1 MDTVLREQTIQQIK
15 DAGVESIHLWF
26 TDVLGFLKTL
36 VLTVDEL
43 EKAMTEGMGFDGSS
57 IQGFARM
64 EESDMIAIP
73 DPTTLQLMQWRES
86 TDMIAIMYCNI
97 MTPEGQPFSGDPREV
112 LKRQLRKAAEM
123 GYTFYV
129 GPELEYYYLKNDKK
143 PKVVDNASY
152 FDQSVRDLSF
162 DLRGETVSEL
172 RKAGVRVEYSHHEV
186 GPSQHEIDLRFQE
199 ALKMADQVI
208 MYRMIVK
215 EVAHRNGVYA
225 TFMPKPIADKAG
237 SGMHVHQSLFAGDTN
252 VFHDEDARYNLS
264 DTCMSY
270 IAGLLE
276 HADAYTL
283 VMNQWVNSYK
293 RLVSGFEAPVYIC
306 WAHRN
311 RSSLVRI
318 PLHKP
323 GKEAATRIELR
334 SPDPACNPYLAF
346 AVMLA
351 AGLDGIRRKLT
362 PPPDVTSDVHLM
374 TSQQLQESNIEL
386 LPGDLNEAIYWFE
399 RSELMREC
407 LGDQVFKY
415 LLLNKQ
421 AEWDAYR
428 TRVSSWEV
436 DRYLPVL

>member
-1 MDTVLREQTIQQIK
+1 MDAKLREETTQRIK
-15 DAGVESIHLWF
+15 NADVESIHLWF

-43 EKAMTEGMGFDGSS
+43 DKAMTEGMSFDGSS

-73 DPTTLQLMQWRES
+73 DPSTLQLLRWRENGDLS
-86 TDMIAIMYCNI
+86 AIMYCNI
-97 MTPEGQPFSGDPREV
+97 VTPEGEPFEGDPREV

-129 GPELEYYYLKNDKK
+129 GPELEYYYLKDDKK
-143 PKVVDNASY
+143 PKAVDKAGY
-152 FDQSVRDLSF
+152 FDQSVLDLSF
-162 DLRGETVSEL
+162 DLRGETVNEL
-172 RKAGVRVEYSHHEV
+172 RNAGIQVEYSHHEV
-186 GPSQHEIDLRFQE
+186 GPSQHEIDLRYQE
-199 ALKMADQVI
+199 ALKMADEVI

-215 EVAHRNGVYA
+215 EMAQRNGVYA
-225 TFMPKPIADKAG
+225 TFMPKPFADKAG
-237 SGMHVHQSLFAGDTN
+237 SGMHVHQSLFRGDEN
-252 VFHDEDARYNLS
+252 AFFDADARYNLS
-264 DTCMSY
+264 ETCLSY
-270 IAGLLE
+270 IAGLLN
-276 HADAYTL
+276 HASAFSL
-283 VMNQWVNSYK
+283 VTNQWVNSYK
-293 RLVSGFEAPVYIC
+293 RLVSGYEAPVYVC

-351 AGLDGIRRKLT
+351 AGLDGIKRGLT
-362 PPPDVTSDVHLM
+362 PPEDVTSDMHEM
-374 TSQQLQESNIEL
+374 SAQELKEAGIHL
-386 LPGDLNEAIYWFE
+386 LPGDLNEAIDRFE
-399 RSELMREC
+399 ESELMREC
-407 LGDQVFKY
+407 LGDQVFEY
-415 LLLNKQ
+415 LLRNKR

-428 TRVSSWEV
+428 TRVSRWEI
-436 DRYLPVL
+436 DRYLPIL